1 MQISIKE
8 YKEIISEHKKEL
20 NLIKEQRNKIK
31 QSLKSKKQELTQ
43 CRNNFYQNF
52 IHDEDENI
60 LLSNNQNFL
69 NKIYEQFKETNKL
82 NKQKGSIDL
91 RIKQLKGQNA
101 ITIQKLSNEI
111 KNITSDIE
119 IQDKKIFKL
128 DRELHKMGK
137 EDSFEYDSQNYII
150 NPTYEYI
157 IPISELSLCNQVQR
171 RLQRLLNY
179 NKQQNIELEKEIAN
193 YSKGDNHSNNKK
205 EDAHKEKQENSEED
219 SEEDE
224 GEGEESEDEEE
235 EEKNDN
241 NSLKP
246 VSTKDKEDKL
256 NIFKKKSKNYEQAT
270 NLEKIEE
277 KKEEYEASTF
287 EVSPFEKLSKTKINS
302 IPPIVSCVPIKEE
315 KECLSSE
322 SSSIVIDSTG
332 LSQKIFDNL
341 LESPRFVDKIIN
353 NTTKIKPIQ
362 LMLDSSLKSNNLAST
377 LKIKH
382 VNKKEEQ
389 MVMIEKQIQTSDLT
403 IKELREQLEIARKL
417 NAQIIK
423 KKNKIKD
430 NLQYTENRIN
440 IISDQIDL
448 VKHQIEEL
456 ENEEDNNNT
465 NNSNKGGV
473 SSKN

>member
-8 YKEIISEHKKEL
+8 YKEIISEHKKEH

-31 QSLKSKKQELTQ
+31 HNLKSKKQELTQ

-52 IHDEDENI
+52 KHDEDENI
-60 LLSNNQNFL
+60 LLSNNLDIL

-91 RIKQLKGQNA
+91 RIEQLKGQNA
-101 ITIQKLSNEI
+101 STIQKLSNEI
-111 KNITSDIE
+111 KNITLDIE
-119 IQDKKIFKL
+119 NQDKKISKL
-128 DRELHKMGK
+128 DKELHKMGK
-137 EDSFEYDSQNYII
+137 DDSFEYDYQNYII

-157 IPISELSLCNQVQR
+157 IPISELSLSHQVQR

-179 NKQQNIELEKEIAN
+179 NKKQNIELEKEIAS
-193 YSKGDNHSNNKK
+193 YSKGDSHSNNKK
-205 EDAHKEKQENSEED
+205 EDAHKDNEENSEED

-224 GEGEESEDEEE
+224 GEDEESEDEEE
-235 EEKNDN
+235 EEEKNDN
-241 NSLKP
+241 TNNNVQP
-246 VSTKDKEDKL
+246 VSTNKDKENKL
-256 NIFKKKSKNYEQAT
+256 NILKKKSKNYEKAT
-270 NLEKIEE
+270 HLEKIEE

-287 EVSPFEKLSKTKINS
+287 EVSPFERLSKIHS
-302 IPPIVSCVPIKEE
+302 IAPGSCLPIKEE
-315 KECLSSE
+315 KECLSE

-332 LSQKIFDNL
+332 LSQKNLDNL
-341 LESPRFVDKIIN
+341 LQSPRFVDKIISN
-353 NTTKIKPIQ
+353 NKRIKPIQ
-362 LMLDSSLKSNNLAST
+362 LMLDSSLKSDNLAST

-382 VNKKEEQ
+382 VNKNEEQ
-389 MVMIEKQIQTSDLT
+389 IIMIEKQIQTSDLT
-403 IKELREQLEIARKL
+403 IKELTEQLEIVRKL
-417 NAQIIK
+417 NAQITK

-448 VKHQIEEL
+448 VNRQIEEL